1 VIGEG
6 VRLVTLVGTAGVGKT
21 RLALEAGAALLDG
34 FPGGVHLVELAA
46 LEDADGVPGAIAGA
60 IGVEPE
66 EARPLADV
74 LAEAL
79 ADVRSLLVLDNFEHV
94 RPAGPAVASLLERC
108 PNLHVLATS
117 RSALRLRGERPFA
130 VEPLTLPTAAA
141 SPEEIAASPAVRLLL
156 ERARAGRPELGVTDE
171 NAGAL
176 ADICRRLDGLPLAI
190 ELAAPRLAAL
200 GAEEL
205 RQRLDPVLPL
215 LTAGA
220 RDLPARQQTLRAAI
234 AWSVG
239 FLGERE
245 RILLGR
251 LGVFAGGC
259 TSAAAALVCEVDDLD
274 HGLGLLVEASLVRPR
289 PAVGGD
295 RFELLVTIE
304 ELARDLLE
312 HDDEAEAT
320 HARHAGY
327 FLTLAEEAAPELT
340 GSGQMRWIEL
350 LDAERA
356 NLRRAV
362 GWAAERGEH
371 ELVARLVT
379 SLWRF
384 WERRGAAAEAR
395 AWIEPALAAGD
406 LSLTVRARALGSQ
419 ARFMGRK
426 GDYAASGRLW
436 RESLELCR
444 RIGDRAGESA
454 ALAALS
460 WWSSQVAGRL
470 HEAVG
475 LGGEAV
481 AVARQLGDPV
491 LRWEAANVLGVALLV
506 SGERERAEP
515 LFEECLALARERG
528 DEHGTC
534 SSLGNLAH
542 VAQARGRYRRASELG
557 EEALELARALLDDW
571 LLVHLL
577 GFLAEVALVAD
588 DRERAA
594 EQLAEAYAAG
604 RRLGEGPMVGGV
616 LESVARMAS
625 ERHPAEAARLAGAA
639 ARLLETAGVHVD
651 GVGEPPWRAA
661 LAERLGRDFGQEVA
675 AGEQASDD
683 AIESLVRR
691 LTAQPP
697 SARPGEAACRS

>member
-1 VIGEG
+1 
-6 VRLVTLVGTAGVGKT
+6 
-21 RLALEAGAALLDG
+21 
-34 FPGGVHLVELAA
+34 
-46 LEDADGVPGAIAGA
+46 
-60 IGVEPE
+60 
-66 EARPLADV
+66 
-74 LAEAL
+74 
-79 ADVRSLLVLDNFEHV
+79 
-94 RPAGPAVASLLERC
+94 
-108 PNLHVLATS
+108 
-117 RSALRLRGERPFA
+117 
-130 VEPLTLPTAAA
+130 
-141 SPEEIAASPAVRLLL
+141 
-156 ERARAGRPELGVTDE
+156 
-171 NAGAL
+171 
-176 ADICRRLDGLPLAI
+176 
-190 ELAAPRLAAL
+190 
-200 GAEEL
+200 
-205 RQRLDPVLPL
+205 
-215 LTAGA
+215 
-220 RDLPARQQTLRAAI
+220 
-234 AWSVG
+234 
-239 FLGERE
+239 
-245 RILLGR
+245 
-251 LGVFAGGC
+251 
-259 TSAAAALVCEVDDLD
+259 
-274 HGLGLLVEASLVRPR
+274 
-289 PAVGGD
+289 
-295 RFELLVTIE
+295 
-304 ELARDLLE
+304 
-312 HDDEAEAT
+312 
-320 HARHAGY
+320 
-327 FLTLAEEAAPELT
+327 
-340 GSGQMRWIEL
+340 
-350 LDAERA
+350 
-356 NLRRAV
+356 
-362 GWAAERGEH
+362 
-371 ELVARLVT
+371 
-379 SLWRF
+379 
-384 WERRGAAAEAR
+384 
-395 AWIEPALAAGD
+395 
-406 LSLTVRARALGSQ
+406 
-419 ARFMGRK
+419 MGRK